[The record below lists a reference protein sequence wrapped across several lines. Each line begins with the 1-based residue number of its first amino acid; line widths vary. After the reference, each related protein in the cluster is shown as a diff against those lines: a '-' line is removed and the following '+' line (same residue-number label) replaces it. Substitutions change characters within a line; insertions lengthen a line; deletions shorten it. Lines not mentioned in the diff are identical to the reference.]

1 MRLEPRN
8 VVRIAVAA
16 ALLAFAA
23 RLAFPDPRLSVTVFD
38 VGQGDAILVQCGR
51 RQLLVDGGPDAM
63 VLSNLGRAMPFFD
76 RDIDAVVLTHP
87 HADHFIGLVSVLSR
101 YRVRRLLVSRMEGEA
116 PEFAAFE
123 RAASRA
129 GLAPVRLRAGDA
141 IAIGDC
147 GAADVLWPEDDLTAA
162 AKDPNAASVVL
173 RLRPAAP
180 AGPGGA
186 VLLMGD
192 ATADVE
198 RRLLA
203 RGADVRADVLKVGHH
218 GSRFSTTPEFL
229 QAVRPKA
236 AAVSVGKNSYGHPAW
251 VTLRRLESAG
261 AAVFRTDR
269 GGDIRFVFTP
279 GGVVRE

>member
-1 MRLEPRN
+1 MRLEPR
-8 VVRIAVAA
+8 VFIRIAAGA

-23 RLAFPDPRLSVTVFD
+23 RLLIADPRLAVSVFD

-51 RQLLVDGGPDAM
+51 RQVLVDGGPDAS
-63 VLSNLGRAMPFFD
+63 VLAGLGRAMPLFD

-87 HADHFIGLVSVLSR
+87 HADHFIGLIAVLSR

-116 PEFAAFE
+116 PEFAAFV

-141 IAIGDC
+141 LAVGDC
-147 GAADVLWPEDDLTAA
+147 GAADILWPEDDRAA
-162 AKDPNAASVVL
+162 ATKDPNAASVVL
-173 RLRPAAP
+173 RLHPASP
-180 AGPGGA
+180 AGPGDA

-229 QAVRPKA
+229 SAVRPRY

-251 VTLRRLESAG
+251 TTLRRLESAG
-261 AAVFRTDR
+261 VAVFRTDR
-269 GGDIRFVFTP
+269 DGGVRFVFTP
-279 GGVVRE
+279 GGVLRE